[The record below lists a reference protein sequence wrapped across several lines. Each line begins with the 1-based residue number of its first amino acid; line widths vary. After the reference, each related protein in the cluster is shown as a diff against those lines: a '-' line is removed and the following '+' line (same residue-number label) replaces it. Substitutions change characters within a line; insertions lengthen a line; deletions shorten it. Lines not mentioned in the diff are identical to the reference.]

1 MEAKNS
7 AVLPGSECQEDTAPY
22 PPQANK
28 IVNWVLNGVHLN
40 RQSKFQSEKKNQITT
55 IYCNV
60 FMLKRGQ
67 NNHSSPCKSTRER
80 IKPGS
85 SEDVDKSQANLKI
98 YEIPENST

>member
-1 MEAKNS
+1 
-7 AVLPGSECQEDTAPY
+7 
-22 PPQANK
+22 
-28 IVNWVLNGVHLN
+28 
-40 RQSKFQSEKKNQITT
+40 
-55 IYCNV
+55 
-60 FMLKRGQ
+60 MLKRGQ